1 MGFFALTALTALTSF
16 ESKGGV
22 LLFLEDYIS
31 IYLSPASIKNRDFAM
46 FLWQIFVFFR
56 VNVKKNDT
64 IKITA
69 IML

>member
-31 IYLSPASIKNRDFAM
+31 IYLSPASIKNRVFA
-46 FLWQIFVFFR
+46 IES
-56 VNVKKNDT
+56 
-64 IKITA
+64 
-69 IML
+69 

>member
-46 FLWQIFVFFR
+46 FLWQIFVYFR
-56 VNVKKNDT
+56 VNVKNM
-64 IKITA
+64 IQ
-69 IML
+69 

>member
-1 MGFFALTALTALTSF
+1 MVFFALTALTALTSF

-56 VNVKKNDT
+56 VNVLFLYPF
-64 IKITA
+64 IT
-69 IML
+69 LYF